1 MALPAPAPRFTA
13 EDYLDWEGAQAEK
26 YEFVAGEVFAMGGAS
41 RMHVTVALN
50 IAGALADKLEGSP
63 CRTFMSDM
71 KLQVQ
76 AVAAFFYPDVM
87 VTCNEV
93 DRRADQFIAAPI
105 LIVEVLSDASAGYDR
120 GDKFAAYRRL
130 PSLQQYILVD
140 PEQRR
145 LESYTRTDER
155 QWLLQDIAP
164 ESPLLIPSLE
174 TSLTW
179 ARVFRNLD

>member
-13 EDYLDWEGAQAEK
+13 EDYLVWEAGQSEK
-26 YEFVAGEVFAMGGAS
+26 HEFVAGEVFAMGGAS
-41 RMHVTVALN
+41 RTHVTVALN

-76 AVAAFFYPDVM
+76 AATAYFYPDVM

-93 DRRADQFIAAPI
+93 DRRADQFVTAPI
-105 LIVEVLSDASAGYDR
+105 LIIEVLSDASAGYDR

-130 PSLQQYILVD
+130 PSLEQYVLVD

-145 LESYTRTDER
+145 VESYTRTAER
-155 QWLLQDIAP
+155 QWLLQDVAP
-164 ESPLLIPSLE
+164 ETPLVIPGLEFSLP
-174 TSLTW
+174 W

>member
-1 MALPAPAPRFTA
+1 MALPAAAPRFTA
-13 EDYLDWEGAQAEK
+13 EDYLEWEVAQAEK
-26 YEFVAGEVFAMGGAS
+26 HEFVAGEVFAMGGAS
-41 RMHVTVALN
+41 RSHVTVALN

-76 AVAAFFYPDVM
+76 AASAFYYPDVV

-93 DRRADQFIAAPI
+93 DRRSDQFVTSPI
-105 LIVEVLSDASAGYDR
+105 LIVEVLSDGSAGYDR

-130 PSLQQYILVD
+130 PSLQQYVLAD
-140 PEQRR
+140 PDQRR

-155 QWLLQDIAP
+155 QWLLQDVAP
-164 ESPLLIPSLE
+164 ETPLVIPSLE
-174 TSLTW
+174 ITLAW